1 MIAIILVVFFGT
13 LLAGIPIGVAVAAT
27 SVSCVLMFPNM
38 PISAE
43 YIYRCLCT
51 ALDSTTLLA
60 VPMFILSGNLMAK
73 GGISKKLYD
82 FFAYFVGNKTGG
94 MPIAAIITC
103 LFYGAISGS
112 GPATVAA
119 VGAMGYHFGNA
130 ISMKEAVSLCPGD
143 LLCMGNVNPATFTF
157 GTPESIYQETQTV
170 MEACCGWPH
179 FVISSGCDI
188 PPIAKWENIDAFYKA
203 AADFYAAR

>member
-112 GPATVAA
+112 RPATVAA
-119 VGAMGYHFGNA
+119 VGAMCIPVLTELGYDRKFAAA
-130 ISMKEAVSLCPGD
+130 IV
-143 LLCMGNVNPATFTF
+143 ATA
-157 GTPESIYQETQTV
+157 G
-170 MEACCGWPH
+170 GLG
-179 FVISSGCDI
+179 VII
-188 PPIAKWENIDAFYKA
+188 PPSIPTTSWWASMTPCGTTGSITPSACSRPACPVRWWWRPGWDTASA
-203 AADFYAAR
+203 WWTTP